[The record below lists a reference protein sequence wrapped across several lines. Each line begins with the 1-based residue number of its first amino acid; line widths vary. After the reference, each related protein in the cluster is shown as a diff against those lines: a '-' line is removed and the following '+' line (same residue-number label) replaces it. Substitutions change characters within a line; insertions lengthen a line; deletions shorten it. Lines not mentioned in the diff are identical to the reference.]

1 MSVTGSHNAAASRLE
16 ATMSSS
22 DQDKCLRE
30 LKKALENAPAF
41 GKVGVTAVFHAGEIV
56 RVEVSTSVSKKGD
69 DK

>member
-1 MSVTGSHNAAASRLE
+1 
-16 ATMSSS
+16 MSSS